1 MNRNSEPRLPTTAT
15 TADLRLALEQERA
28 ARQEA
33 EAANQ
38 AKSAFLAVMSHEI
51 RTPLNGVL
59 GMAEVLADS
68 GMREDQKQALE
79 TIADSGNL
87 LLTIVNDILDLS
99 KVEAGKLELEMMP
112 TCVTEVFH
120 SLCRQFRPRIEAKG
134 LSFTSVL
141 SGLMARK
148 EVWAEL
154 DPTRLTQ
161 VLGNLLANAL
171 KFTSEGA
178 VTFTVHAR
186 EVTNGCVALD
196 FRIRDTGSGI
206 HAAQHK
212 KLFSPFAQAEVSVN
226 RLHGGT
232 GLGLVV
238 AQQICREMGGGI
250 DFTSAAGEGSEFHVS
265 LVLQSSEPS
274 AEDPAQ
280 DELDW
285 SNEVLQR
292 HRWRVLAAEDNL
304 TNQLVLRH
312 LLKEFDL
319 DLTILP
325 DGAELCALWRAGGAD
340 LILMDVNMPVMDGVA
355 ATSEIRRAER
365 EEGRAPV
372 PIIAISA
379 NAMAH
384 QIEGYLAQ
392 GMTAHVAKPT
402 RKSDLVAAMARALA
416 GSSLP

>member
-1 MNRNSEPRLPTTAT
+1 MNRNSEPRLPATAT

-68 GMREDQKQALE
+68 GMREDQKQALD

-120 SLCRQFRPRIEAKG
+120 SLCRQFRPRVEAKG

-141 SGLMARK
+141 SGLMARE

-265 LVLQSSEPS
+265 LVLQSAEPI

-319 DLTILP
+319 DLTIL
-325 DGAELCALWRAGGAD
+325 
-340 LILMDVNMPVMDGVA
+340 LI
-355 ATSEIRRAER
+355 S
-365 EEGRAPV
+365 
-372 PIIAISA
+372 
-379 NAMAH
+379 
-384 QIEGYLAQ
+384 
-392 GMTAHVAKPT
+392 PT
-402 RKSDLVAAMARALA
+402 
-416 GSSLP
+416 

>member
-1 MNRNSEPRLPTTAT
+1 
-15 TADLRLALEQERA
+15 
-28 ARQEA
+28 
-33 EAANQ
+33 
-38 AKSAFLAVMSHEI
+38 
-51 RTPLNGVL
+51 
-59 GMAEVLADS
+59 
-68 GMREDQKQALE
+68 
-79 TIADSGNL
+79 
-87 LLTIVNDILDLS
+87 
-99 KVEAGKLELEMMP
+99 
-112 TCVTEVFH
+112 
-120 SLCRQFRPRIEAKG
+120 
-134 LSFTSVL
+134 
-141 SGLMARK
+141 
-148 EVWAEL
+148 
-154 DPTRLTQ
+154 
-161 VLGNLLANAL
+161 
-171 KFTSEGA
+171 
-178 VTFTVHAR
+178 
-186 EVTNGCVALD
+186 
-196 FRIRDTGSGI
+196 
-206 HAAQHK
+206 
-212 KLFSPFAQAEVSVN
+212 
-226 RLHGGT
+226 
-232 GLGLVV
+232 
-238 AQQICREMGGGI
+238 
-250 DFTSAAGEGSEFHVS
+250 
-265 LVLQSSEPS
+265 QSSEPS

-355 ATSEIRRAER
+355 ATGEIRRAER

>member
-1 MNRNSEPRLPTTAT
+1 MNRNSEPRLPATAT

-33 EAANQ
+33 
-38 AKSAFLAVMSHEI
+38 
-51 RTPLNGVL
+51 
-59 GMAEVLADS
+59 
-68 GMREDQKQALE
+68 
-79 TIADSGNL
+79 
-87 LLTIVNDILDLS
+87 
-99 KVEAGKLELEMMP
+99 EAGKLELEMMP

-120 SLCRQFRPRIEAKG
+120 SLCRQFRPRVEAKG

-265 LVLQSSEPS
+265 LVLQSAEPI

-319 DLTILP
+319 DLTIL
-325 DGAELCALWRAGGAD
+325 
-340 LILMDVNMPVMDGVA
+340 LI
-355 ATSEIRRAER
+355 S
-365 EEGRAPV
+365 
-372 PIIAISA
+372 
-379 NAMAH
+379 
-384 QIEGYLAQ
+384 
-392 GMTAHVAKPT
+392 PT
-402 RKSDLVAAMARALA
+402 
-416 GSSLP
+416 

>member
-1 MNRNSEPRLPTTAT
+1 MPATAT
-15 TADLRLALEQERA
+15 IADLRLALEQERA

-68 GMREDQKQALE
+68 GMREDQKQALD

-120 SLCRQFRPRIEAKG
+120 SLCRQFRPRVEAKG

-265 LVLQSSEPS
+265 LV
-274 AEDPAQ
+274 
-280 DELDW
+280 
-285 SNEVLQR
+285 
-292 HRWRVLAAEDNL
+292 
-304 TNQLVLRH
+304 
-312 LLKEFDL
+312 
-319 DLTILP
+319 
-325 DGAELCALWRAGGAD
+325 
-340 LILMDVNMPVMDGVA
+340 
-355 ATSEIRRAER
+355 
-365 EEGRAPV
+365 
-372 PIIAISA
+372 
-379 NAMAH
+379 
-384 QIEGYLAQ
+384 
-392 GMTAHVAKPT
+392 
-402 RKSDLVAAMARALA
+402 
-416 GSSLP
+416 